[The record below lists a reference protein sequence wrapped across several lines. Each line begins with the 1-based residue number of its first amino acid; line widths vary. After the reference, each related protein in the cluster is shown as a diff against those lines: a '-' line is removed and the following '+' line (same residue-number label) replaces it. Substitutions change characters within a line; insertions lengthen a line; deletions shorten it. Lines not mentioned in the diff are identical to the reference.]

1 MWLQVAAMWQL
12 LEVLRLGLLSLC
24 AWRFVFLLESVRFPD
39 EPPHAL
45 LLEKVLLL
53 LLQIFQLL
61 LPEAALNLFLL
72 QLPLPMLLENVQLL
86 LFLVQLFPLL

>member
-1 MWLQVAAMWQL
+1 MWQL

-24 AWRFVFLLESVRFPD
+24 AWRFVFLLESVRFLD

-45 LLEKVLLL
+45 LLEQVLLL
-53 LLQIFQLL
+53 MLQFFQLL
-61 LPEAALNLFLL
+61 LPEAALNLSLL